1 MKKLLHLTIPLTLV
15 ILLLSTPSTFPLC
28 APINN
33 IFEEGVY
40 KVKAENGDIP
50 PGEYS
55 FKLIS
60 NDCICYIY
68 IIDRSDIQRY
78 SKRFDSRTLND
89 SSLSNSGKLLE
100 GDTIIIF
107 GKGEFY
113 FNSLE

>member
-1 MKKLLHLTIPLTLV
+1 MKKLLHLIIPLTLV
-15 ILLLSTPSTFPLC
+15 ILLFSTPSSFPLC
-28 APINN
+28 SPINN

-40 KVKAENGDIP
+40 KVKSENGDIT

-60 NDCICYIY
+60 NDSICYIY
-68 IIDRSDIQRY
+68 IIDRNDIQRY

-89 SSLSNSGKLLE
+89 SSLSNSGRLLE

-107 GKGEFY
+107 GTGEFY
-113 FNSLE
+113 FNSLK

>member
-1 MKKLLHLTIPLTLV
+1 MKRLLYLSIPLALV
-15 ILLLSTPSTFPLC
+15 LLLLSTPLSSPLC
-28 APINN
+28 SPTNN
-33 IFEEGVY
+33 VFQEGVY
-40 KVKAENGDIP
+40 KVKSENGDIL

-60 NDCICYIY
+60 NDSICYIY
-68 IIDRSDIQRY
+68 IIDRNDIQSY

-113 FNSLE
+113 FNNLK